1 MRFTLTLLILA
12 ASVGSSSGQQKP
24 GTTGS
29 NRIEMKVERKEGME
43 WRPVDPALVFAQDDR
58 LRFRFRTNF
67 DGYLYVMNQGTS
79 GDYTLLY
86 PRQDTG
92 ELNRIEAGKEYLVP
106 ATQGSFRITGPA
118 GHDVVFW
125 MISPIELK
133 SGNGSTKSGYVPL
146 PPPPQRAAASAGV
159 LRPRCDDAIF
169 RARGECIDSAAGPR
183 SISEKSSLPENL
195 SRIPKMNSRELIFI
209 REQESAVVSSP
220 VPLKGPVIYEFRLA
234 HN

>member
-1 MRFTLTLLILA
+1 MRSTLALLMLA
-12 ASVGSSSGQQKP
+12 ASVGSSSGQQRP
-24 GTTGS
+24 DTAGS
-29 NRIEMKVERKEGME
+29 NRIEMKVERKEGAD
-43 WRPVDPALVFAQDDR
+43 WKLVDPALVFSRDDR
-58 LRFRFRTNF
+58 LRFKFRTNF

-79 GDYTLLY
+79 GDYTLLF

-92 ELNRIEAGKEYLVP
+92 EQNRIEAGKEYAVP
-106 ATQGSFRITGPA
+106 STQGSFRVTGPA

-133 SGNGSTKSGYVPL
+133 SGDGSTRSGYVPL
-146 PPPPQRAAASAGV
+146 PPPPSRSATSSGS

-169 RARGECIDSAAGPR
+169 RARGECIDTAAGPR
-183 SISEKSSLPENL
+183 SITEKSSVPDHL
-195 SRIPKMNSRELIFI
+195 SRIPKTNSRELIFI
-209 REQESAVVSSP
+209 REQERAVVSSP